1 MQLKLVI
8 SIVHL
13 IKTIL
18 WAKPS
23 WITTSAVS
31 GTTKMEQVGTVIF
44 IPTMVAF
51 LFMTLYIKTSLQRC
65 FRTLITD
72 QFHLSKQMC
81 KTWWSQYTTKI
92 TVQEET
98 LTFSIIMEASQIVN
112 QTNSVIFGRT
122 LSQVF
127 ANITLTLLIL
137 SVTTVI
143 K

>member
-1 MQLKLVI
+1 
-8 SIVHL
+8 
-13 IKTIL
+13 
-18 WAKPS
+18 
-23 WITTSAVS
+23 
-31 GTTKMEQVGTVIF
+31 MEQVGTVIF

-51 LFMTLYIKTSLQRC
+51 LFMTLHIKTSLQRC

-72 QFHLSKQMC
+72 QFHQSKQMC
-81 KTWWSQYTTKI
+81 KMWWSQYTTKI

-98 LTFSIIMEASQIVN
+98 LTFSIIMEALQIVN
-112 QTNSVIFGRT
+112 QTNSVIFGLT

-143 K
+143 KSNRGIKVSWVTTNLLTKWIYKTTLQQTSEC